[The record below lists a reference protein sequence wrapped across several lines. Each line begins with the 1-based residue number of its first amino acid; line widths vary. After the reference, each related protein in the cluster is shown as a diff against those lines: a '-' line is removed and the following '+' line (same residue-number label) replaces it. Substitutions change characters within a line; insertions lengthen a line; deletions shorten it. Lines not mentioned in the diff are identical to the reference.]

1 LHFSRARGSIVQAG
15 IFGTFVTTKVQAD
28 FNKLFALMQK
38 VTNPPA
44 GRAGRSRLNK
54 NSLNTKEFLKY
65 RWHSS
70 LTFSHK

>member
-1 LHFSRARGSIVQAG
+1 MNHF
-15 IFGTFVTTKVQAD
+15 

-54 NSLNTKEFLKY
+54 NSLNTTSGFGSVA
-65 RWHSS
+65 RTVPQQRSVFHSIEHS
-70 LTFSHK
+70 TALRVLLAQGPH